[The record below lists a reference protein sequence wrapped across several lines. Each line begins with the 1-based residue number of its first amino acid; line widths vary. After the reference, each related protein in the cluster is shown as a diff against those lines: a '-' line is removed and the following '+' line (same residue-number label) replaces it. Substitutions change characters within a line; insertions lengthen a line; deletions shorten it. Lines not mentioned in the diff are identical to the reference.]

1 MPTKPFREML
11 KTDQF
16 LVTAE
21 TGVTKGTD
29 TTRMV
34 ECIEL
39 LRDKVHAI
47 SATDNKSAVMRY
59 PSLGTCLLIKE
70 LGGEPVLD
78 ITCRDR
84 NRLAIQAD
92 LLFAW
97 SRGISTVLCLTGD
110 SMDVGEDKQA
120 KPVFDLDCVQ
130 LVNLV
135 HTLNSGKDMTGSELN
150 GGTDFCVGITTPA
163 KDKSDTGA
171 EERLRKKLAPGVDFV
186 IIQAIYSL
194 DDLKRLVTSI
204 IRNDTKVKILA
215 GIMPLVSVAM
225 GKYMNS
231 NMPGVFVPEDVLDE
245 ISRAPKGK
253 SISTGIELAAKMIQQ
268 IKEQKLCDGVHIM
281 FPGREERI
289 GEVIELGGLLGVPQ
303 I

>member
-1 MPTKPFREML
+1 MPIKPFREML

-21 TGVTKGTD
+21 TGVTKGSD

-97 SRGISTVLCLTGD
+97 SRGISTVLCVTGD

-120 KPVFDLDCVQ
+120 KAVYDLDCDQ
-130 LVNLV
+130 LVKLV
-135 HTLNSGKDMTGSELN
+135 HTLNSGKDMVGSELN
-150 GGTDFCVGITTPA
+150 GGTDFCIGITTPA
-163 KDKSDTGA
+163 KEKSNTGT

-204 IRNDTKVKILA
+204 IKNDTKVKILA
-215 GIMPLVSVAM
+215 GIMPLISVAM
-225 GKYMNS
+225 GRYMNS
-231 NMPGVFVPEDVLDE
+231 NMPGVFVPEHVLDE
-245 ISRAPKGK
+245 IAQAPKGR
-253 SISTGIELAAKMIQQ
+253 SLSAGIEFAAKMIRQ
-268 IKEQKLCDGVHIM
+268 IKEEKICDGVHIM

-289 GEVIELGGLLGVPQ
+289 GEVMELGGLIGVSQ
-303 I
+303 S